1 MTDIFVRR
9 KITTRWISYTLV
21 VSVLILK
28 ERLII
33 QFCEEM
39 PKLLWSTPAQL
50 TLLDPDDGDVSR
62 YYYFP
67 CLTIAVSGQALPSIS
82 SDPIQQFQTDFSH
95 RQVHVHTLIDPY
107 FK

>member
-39 PKLLWSTPAQL
+39 PKLLWSTPA
-50 TLLDPDDGDVSR
+50 
-62 YYYFP
+62 
-67 CLTIAVSGQALPSIS
+67 
-82 SDPIQQFQTDFSH
+82 
-95 RQVHVHTLIDPY
+95 
-107 FK
+107 